1 MPFPLLHIDT
11 GYKFPEMYEFRDEY
25 TKKNG
30 LDLRVY
36 KNEDALKRGVNPLS
50 VGTVKC
56 CAELKTKALLD
67 ALKEGGYDAAFG
79 GARRDEEKSRAKERI
94 YSFRDKHGQWNPK
107 NQKPELW
114 NLFNSKIDQGESIRV
129 FPLSNWTELDI
140 WTYIYHENI
149 DIVPLYFAKERPV
162 IEKNGQL
169 IPVYTDEY
177 EDEVKNVMCRFRTL
191 GVPLLYRCS
200 KV

>member
-56 CAELKTKALLD
+56 CAELKTKHFLM
-67 ALKEGGYDAAFG
+67 
-79 GARRDEEKSRAKERI
+79 
-94 YSFRDKHGQWNPK
+94 H
-107 NQKPELW
+107 
-114 NLFNSKIDQGESIRV
+114 
-129 FPLSNWTELDI
+129 
-140 WTYIYHENI
+140 
-149 DIVPLYFAKERPV
+149 
-162 IEKNGQL
+162 
-169 IPVYTDEY
+169 
-177 EDEVKNVMCRFRTL
+177 
-191 GVPLLYRCS
+191 
-200 KV
+200 